1 MEIKFTLQH
10 IQELLAELGKL
21 PHDMV
26 AGIVKGIH
34 SIAQPQVDA
43 HMEANKPTEEAP
55 KEEPAEPTV

>member
-34 SIAQPQVDA
+34 SIAQPQV
-43 HMEANKPTEEAP
+43 EAAQKAQQEQEPTETTQEHQG
-55 KEEPAEPTV
+55 

>member
-43 HMEANKPTEEAP
+43 HIEANKPAEEAP
-55 KEEPAEPTV
+55 QEPTEPTV